1 MNKMASQTIPIYQIL
16 KKPIFL
22 LYLPVSRIEE
32 ICNKVGERYNI
43 LIELKSIDLT
53 NPNDSDIFIQIEEK

>member
-1 MNKMASQTIPIYQIL
+1 MASQTIPIYQIL
-16 KKPIFL
+16 QNPHYL
-22 LYLPVSRIEE
+22 LLQPVSRIEE